1 MSETI
6 GFIGLGNMGQPIAA
20 NLLRAGYKLRVY
32 NRTPGKDGPLVAGGA
47 VSVARSNETAELGGV
62 VLTMLTDDAALEN
75 VCTQPASFIEK
86 LGPGGIHI
94 SLSTVSPAISRRM
107 AEHHAKFGVAFVSA
121 PVFGRPDAAAAARLW
136 ICVSGPEK
144 AKSRVAPILK
154 AIGQGTFDF
163 GEDAGA
169 ANVVKLCGNFLI
181 ASAIE
186 GLAEGFVFAEKNGV
200 PASQLA
206 DMLGQTFFACTAYR
220 NYSKIIAEKLYE
232 PPGFRL
238 ILGLKDMNLVLDAAT
253 SASVPMPLAS
263 LLRDRWLSSL
273 AKGRGNLDWSGI
285 ALAAADD
292 AGMNPPPPTKS

>member
-6 GFIGLGNMGQPIAA
+6 GFIGLGNMGQPIAG

-32 NRTPGKDGPLVAGGA
+32 NRTPGKDGPLVNSGA
-47 VSVARSNETAELGGV
+47 VSVAHSNETAEQGGI
-62 VLTMLTDDAALEN
+62 VLTMLTDDAALEH
-75 VCTQPASFIEK
+75 VCTQSASFVER

-107 AEHHAKFGVAFVSA
+107 AEHHAKSGVAFVSA

-136 ICVSGPEK
+136 VCVSGPAK

-154 AIGQGTFDF
+154 AIGQGIFDF
-163 GEDAGA
+163 GENPGA

-206 DMLGQTFFACTAYR
+206 EMLGQTFFACTAYR
-220 NYSKIIAEKLYE
+220 NYSKIIVEKLYE
-232 PPGFRL
+232 PPGFPL

-292 AGMNPPPPTKS
+292 AALNSPPPKKI

>member
-1 MSETI
+1 MPETI

-32 NRTPGKDGPLVAGGA
+32 NRTTGKDGPLVASGA
-47 VSVARSNETAELGGV
+47 VPVAQSSGVAEPGGV
-62 VLTMLTDDAALEN
+62 VVSMLTDDPALDS
-75 VCTQPASFIEK
+75 VCAQSPSFIGT

-94 SLSTVSPAISRRM
+94 SMSTVSPAIVRRL
-107 AEHHAKFGVAFVSA
+107 AAQHAKSGVSLVSA

-136 ICVSGPEK
+136 ICASGPAK
-144 AKSRVAPILK
+144 AKARVAPILK
-154 AIGQGTFDF
+154 AVGQGTFDF
-163 GEDAGA
+163 GEDPGAG
-169 ANVVKLCGNFLI
+169 NVVKLCGNFLI

-186 GLAEGFVFAEKNGV
+186 ALAEGLIFAEKNGV
-200 PASQLA
+200 PSAQLA
-206 DMLGQTFFACTAYR
+206 DMLGKTFFACSAYQ
-220 NYSKIIAEKLYE
+220 NYSKIIAGRLYE

-238 ILGLKDMNLVLDAAT
+238 ILGLKDMNLVLDAAS

-273 AKGRGNLDWSGI
+273 AKGRANIDWAGI

-292 AGMNPPPPTKS
+292 AGMNLPLPRNT